1 MMIHS
6 LSSISLMLTY
16 SMYIFSLYNACS
28 ASPLMLAKANSCIP
42 VQQNSSSPMYIP
54 TSTLQLHTPHHLTL
68 CCEALHECWGR
79 SSPGCVVIV

>member
-28 ASPLMLAKANSCIP
+28 AFPFMLAKANSCIP
-42 VQQNSSSPMYIP
+42 VQQNSSSPMYIH
-54 TSTLQLHTPHHLTL
+54 TSTLQLTHLITRRCAVKRFMSAGGAHPL
-68 CCEALHECWGR
+68 AVW
-79 SSPGCVVIV
+79 S